1 MRRCLHNRAPAP
13 SRRVCHPY
21 GCCSHCVPLS
31 SPACAGCLAG
41 TGNPRPRV
49 CAAETP
55 SMADALLSSV
65 LCAWA
70 RVCPHLCARVCACAR
85 QRSCLRLSVCLR
97 ACVLCVCARVFV
109 CHARLNTHVRMR
121 CIMFWLRAQIKWVIQ
136 MATETDVFGVEG
148 GVQREGSWKEGLNQL
163 EGSSLERAA
172 KEWLQYLKNFDE
184 ISVVFDKHQ
193 NTEGYL
199 EKSELSKVGSLFW
212 QQPACKQLSSAK

>member
-1 MRRCLHNRAPAP
+1 MSVAAVVLNRHATRRRRAQQ
-13 SRRVCHPY
+13 SKEEQVKFIRHILERYDVSKSQ
-21 GCCSHCVPLS
+21 G
-31 SPACAGCLAG
+31 
-41 TGNPRPRV
+41 
-49 CAAETP
+49 
-55 SMADALLSSV
+55 
-65 LCAWA
+65 
-70 RVCPHLCARVCACAR
+70 
-85 QRSCLRLSVCLR
+85 
-97 ACVLCVCARVFV
+97 ACVRPCVSVPVCCVCARVFV
-109 CHARLNTHVRMR
+109 CHARLNTHVRMC

>member
-1 MRRCLHNRAPAP
+1 
-13 SRRVCHPY
+13 
-21 GCCSHCVPLS
+21 
-31 SPACAGCLAG
+31 
-41 TGNPRPRV
+41 
-49 CAAETP
+49 
-55 SMADALLSSV
+55 MADAPLSSV

-70 RVCPHLCARVCACAR
+70 CVCPHLCARVCAGAR
-85 QRSCLRLSVCLR
+85 QRSCLCPSVCLR

-193 NTEGYL
+193 NAEGYL